1 MSKVNTVEY
10 FMEILEKMDKD
21 AEVAIPFIWT
31 KADLEDLYGQPVDD
45 FDWSGIIEGYNT
57 NDFFCEVSINTLVDY
72 AAQELGGYPE

>member
-31 KADLEDLYGQPVDD
+31 KADLEDLYGQPVSD
-45 FDWSGIIEGYNT
+45 FDWSGIIEAYNT

-72 AAQELGGYPE
+72 AAHELGGYPE

>member
-31 KADLEDLYGQPVDD
+31 KADLEEFYGQPVDD
-45 FDWSGIIEGYNT
+45 FDWSGIIEAYNT
-57 NDFFCEVSINTLVDY
+57 NDFFCEVAVNTLVDY